1 MSGVVV
7 RKPSAAAV
15 AASKVSLPAGNP
27 DRTSV
32 ELVCL
37 ALALAVAAL
46 AFRIASIW

>member
-1 MSGVVV
+1 M
-7 RKPSAAAV
+7 RKPNVAAV

-27 DRTSV
+27 DRASV

-46 AFRIASIW
+46 AFRIASTW